1 MKGPRRMR
9 IIPCPHVSHSCV
21 NYGTIETKNS
31 KKVLSKTLI
40 PHYPIWNSVDQ
51 ISTASSSQFSYSLIK
66 KHVYDAVR
74 CSKIDGNKESNI
86 DLESSNIDLLPFNER
101 EMNEE
106 MALPKIS
113 RRELYK
119 CEAGSYSSR

>member
-1 MKGPRRMR
+1 MV
-9 IIPCPHVSHSCV
+9 I
-21 NYGTIETKNS
+21 
-31 KKVLSKTLI
+31 KTLT
-40 PHYPIWNSVDQ
+40 PHYPIGNSVDQ
-51 ISTASSSQFSYSLIK
+51 ISTASSSHFSYSLIK